1 MVNAVTQ
8 GVAQPADSPNQ
19 TPPNPKLAEN
29 MAKMS
34 ALAAIV
40 LDDSGTRSDT
50 EKAAAYND
58 IHTMVVT
65 NQIVGSGK
73 DGQALF
79 NKVFES
85 DTGQRIY
92 NLQIGFTQSVNT
104 AFAAGTGQNL
114 GRMMVDAFDTY
125 STADQAILF
134 EQVISPINMTGG
146 RQYADEASWRANV
159 RAKDT
164 LQTYLASSQE
174 RGVDG
179 SDPKH
184 AEARKLFARVDTSS
198 ASWTA
203 MVLKLFGETADY
215 RLDLSSQARGI
226 VDGGSGS
233 KQGLAAYEVGSIAS
247 RRV

>member
-1 MVNAVTQ
+1 
-8 GVAQPADSPNQ
+8 
-19 TPPNPKLAEN
+19 
-29 MAKMS
+29 MS
-34 ALAAIV
+34 ALATIV
-40 LDDSGTRSDT
+40 LDDSGSRSDA
-50 EKAAAYND
+50 EKASAYND
-58 IHTMVVT
+58 IHKMVVT

-73 DGQALF
+73 DGQDLF

-85 DTGQRIY
+85 ETGQRIY
-92 NLQIGFTQSVNT
+92 NLQIEFTQSVNT
-104 AFAAGTGQNL
+104 AFAAGSGQNL

-164 LQTYLASSQE
+164 LQIFLASSQE
-174 RGVDG
+174 RGLEK

-184 AEARKLFARVDTSS
+184 AEARKLLARADTSS
-198 ASWTA
+198 QSWTA
-203 MVLKLFGETADY
+203 MVLKLFGETSDY

-226 VDGGSGS
+226 VGGVSGS
-233 KQGLAAYEVGSIAS
+233 KLGSGAYETGSITS